1 MSKDLDFLIDSF
13 EDVNFLKNL
22 SKIINSYFENKF
34 DEKMKFLE
42 YLDLVI
48 YFTDMMDQKELENE
62 NN

>member
-1 MSKDLDFLIDSF
+1 MNKDLDFLIDSF

-48 YFTDMMDQKELENE
+48 YFTDMMDQKDSK
-62 NN
+62 